1 MTLTGLLSSQP
12 QFLNALNHLRAIFP
26 DTNSHC
32 KKKSQ
37 MCILRV
43 KAAEDRANGVWFAR
57 PQGATHGTGCWQEYG
72 NDPCVVVR
80 PYLHAT
86 HLLFLRPFLRIP
98 ALTPLVNPFTSQ
110 ALAPLFGAT
119 DPRLFVGLWGS
130 VEFLAGLQWQTAGP
144 VFLGLAG
151 RMEGKTNILRWARCA
166 QGWGYGGC
174 ALRDWRGFVGG
185 F

>member
-1 MTLTGLLSSQP
+1 MVQ
-12 QFLNALNHLRAIFP
+12 
-26 DTNSHC
+26 
-32 KKKSQ
+32 
-37 MCILRV
+37 
-43 KAAEDRANGVWFAR
+43 
-57 PQGATHGTGCWQEYG
+57 
-72 NDPCVVVR
+72 

-174 ALRDWRGFVGG
+174 ALRDWRGFAGG
-185 F
+185 FLKATLASLKPPAKPRKERAATLLAHSQATIKKLGRTSG